1 MKRFFF
7 AVVFLFF
14 YWLALFCFGN
24 RLRHLH
30 RGGHFTSMSFAMM
43 VAITIPPG
51 FSLSSLSSIHSEAR
65 STSHLETSN
74 LQTIRH

>member
-7 AVVFLFF
+7 FFAVVVVFC
-14 YWLALFCFGN
+14 YNCLALFCFGN

-43 VAITIPPG
+43 VAITIPPVF
-51 FSLSSLSSIHSEAR
+51 FSLYFIINSLGGHF
-65 STSHLETSN
+65 ETSN